1 MLKLTNVYL
10 QYTTFKSYVLGS
22 ATMPYAIDNN
32 EYFYNS
38 GLFVLPDLSDNGLHH
53 TGNTVNVLNNW
64 RMLNLQPFKAD
75 FILCLIE
82 SSLIVHTY
90 IFHDVLDFAD
100 KYNSQMC

>member
-38 GLFVLPDLSDNGLHH
+38 GLFVFAWFVGQWTPPY
-53 TGNTVNVLNNW
+53 GNTVYVLNNW
-64 RMLNLQPFKAD
+64 RILNLQPFKAD